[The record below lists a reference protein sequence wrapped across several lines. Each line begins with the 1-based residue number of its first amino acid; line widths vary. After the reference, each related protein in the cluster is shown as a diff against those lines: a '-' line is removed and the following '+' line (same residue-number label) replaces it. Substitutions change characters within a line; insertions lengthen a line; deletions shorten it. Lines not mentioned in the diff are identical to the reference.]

1 MAPVVPTDPN
11 ASPGPS
17 PPPSAVDAI
26 DRWFV
31 DDVLP
36 LEPALL
42 RLLRRHWRR
51 DADISDLRQEVY
63 TRVYEGA
70 GREGVPAS
78 TPAYVFRTA
87 RNLLIDCARRARV
100 VSFTLVAELDELP
113 DAPRNEWSPER
124 ETAARIELQ
133 MLADALGALP
143 PKCREVVRL
152 RRVEGLS
159 QREIA
164 ARLGVAEG
172 TVEKHM
178 TLGMRALAE
187 ALAGRGVDAA
197 SDWLARVDGR
207 VGAP

>member
-1 MAPVVPTDPN
+1 MTPVVPPDPST
-11 ASPGPS
+11 APT
-17 PPPSAVDAI
+17 PSASAAI

-31 DDVLP
+31 EDVLP
-36 LEPALL
+36 LEPALI

-51 DADISDLRQEVY
+51 EDDIPDLRQEVY

-70 GREGVPAS
+70 GQEGLPGS
-78 TPAYVFRTA
+78 TAAYVFRTA

-124 ETAARIELQ
+124 VTAARVELQ
-133 MLADALGALP
+133 LLAGALGALP

-164 ARLGVAEG
+164 ARLGIAEG

-197 SDWLARVDGR
+197 VDWLARVDGR
-207 VGAP
+207 TGGA